1 MEIITGTTKFHIDE
15 KSAVAIGKFD
25 GIHVGH
31 KKLLKYILEQKKDG
45 LKSVVFTFDP
55 SPEEFF
61 TGHKVRQLYTRQ
73 EKRREFKKLGIDVL
87 IEFPL
92 TETTAA
98 TDPEDFV
105 RRILVGQLSALV
117 DLISNPVL
125 IRAAASDDAET
136 ACVRDSGSDV
146 VISYPRHTA
155 LEDRVLDANHFCD
168 LCHERYS
175 FMIC

>member
-73 EKRREFKKLGIDVL
+73 EKRREFK
-87 IEFPL
+87 
-92 TETTAA
+92 
-98 TDPEDFV
+98 
-105 RRILVGQLSALV
+105 
-117 DLISNPVL
+117 
-125 IRAAASDDAET
+125 
-136 ACVRDSGSDV
+136 
-146 VISYPRHTA
+146 
-155 LEDRVLDANHFCD
+155 
-168 LCHERYS
+168 
-175 FMIC
+175 